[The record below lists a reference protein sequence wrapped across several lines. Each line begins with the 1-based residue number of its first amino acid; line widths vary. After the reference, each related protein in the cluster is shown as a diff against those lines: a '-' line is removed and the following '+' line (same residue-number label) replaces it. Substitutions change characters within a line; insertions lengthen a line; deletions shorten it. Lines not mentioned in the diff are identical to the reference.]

1 MINARRLHRFL
12 GVFFAPTILFFAFSG
27 ALQTFGLHESPRR
40 GEPPPIAWIADIA
53 SIHKEQKLRS
63 AESHE
68 HAASPSDER
77 PTAPPNAQPPAAT
90 PTAGS
95 AGSLAAGPAA
105 IPVKQE
111 QSWQLLKLFVL
122 LMAIGLSL
130 SSLIGVYLAL
140 SNPRA
145 RSEAG
150 MALALGAI
158 LPLLLLLL

>member
-1 MINARRLHRFL
+1 MINTRRVHRFL

-40 GEPPPIAWIADIA
+40 GDPPPIAWIADIA
-53 SIHKEQKLRS
+53 SIHKEQKLRL
-63 AESHE
+63 EEPHDHE
-68 HAASPSDER
+68 H
-77 PTAPPNAQPPAAT
+77 PAAA
-90 PTAGS
+90 TASRNPQS
-95 AGSLAAGPAA
+95 ASGTVAARPAAGP
-105 IPVKQE
+105 PKQE
-111 QSWQLLKLFVL
+111 ESWQPLKLFVL

-158 LPLLLLLL
+158 LPLLLLLS